1 MQRSASKPNRAMVRT
16 RADALPPL
24 GNRMRP
30 DGKRG
35 CGAGGEARSQG
46 LTSGAR
52 TEELQLVAKKEEE
65 EEGKR
70 RRRGRKVELGLA
82 SGNGPRCQAPGR
94 GGVQG
99 KRRGMGAGPKGN
111 RERIGDLGA
120 PKARDPGPVG

>member
-1 MQRSASKPNRAMVRT
+1 
-16 RADALPPL
+16 
-24 GNRMRP
+24 MRP
-30 DGKRG
+30 DGKRC

-52 TEELQLVAKKEEE
+52 NEELELVAKE

-82 SGNGPRCQAPGR
+82 SGNGPPCQAPSQ

-99 KRRGMGAGPKGN
+99 KRRGMGTGPK
-111 RERIGDLGA
+111 RTRTRIGDLGA
-120 PKARDPGPVG
+120 PKTRDPGSAG